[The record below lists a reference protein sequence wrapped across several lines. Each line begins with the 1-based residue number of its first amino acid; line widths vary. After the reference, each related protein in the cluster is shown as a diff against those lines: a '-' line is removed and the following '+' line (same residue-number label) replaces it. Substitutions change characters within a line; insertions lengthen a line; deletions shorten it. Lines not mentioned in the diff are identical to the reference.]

1 MRKSLCVMKHQETS
15 HHAADQETSHCAA
28 DQEISHRAADQETS
42 HRAADQET
50 DQRAADQETSHRAAD
65 QETSHR
71 AADQETS
78 QRAADQETSHCAADP
93 PVMETSPR
101 VNTTKYC
108 VRYEGNGSKK
118 WDGKM
123 IWLDGEW
130 LRSLYDHSELV
141 PGNKL
146 SLPWMGKGGRM
157 TYWSVVLVDPSQE
170 LSSDKS
176 ASAQKRQ
183 KGTYLHL
190 AVLVGLQLTGI
201 CT

>member
-1 MRKSLCVMKHQETS
+1 MEQQETS
-15 HHAADQETSHCAA
+15 HHVADQETGQCAADQEISYRAADQETSQCAA
-28 DQEISHRAADQETS
+28 DQEISHRAADQETG
-42 HRAADQET
+42 
-50 DQRAADQETSHRAAD
+50 QRAADQETSHRATH
-65 QETSHR
+65 QETRHG
-71 AADQETS
+71 
-78 QRAADQETSHCAADP
+78 AADP
-93 PVMETSPR
+93 PVMETSSR

-118 WDGKM
+118 WDGKT

-130 LRSLYDHSELV
+130 LHSLYDHSELV

-157 TYWSVVLVDPSQE
+157 TYWS
-170 LSSDKS
+170 

-183 KGTYLHL
+183 KGMYLHL

-201 CT
+201 CTQFL